1 VLLILGCW
9 AGLVWLAWHFL
20 LEKRATPGFGLIDLF
35 YLSVAFIGFPLAYV
49 GQYAGL
55 RYRLSRT
62 RWRGIR
68 GSLGG
73 SAWGYGAMAA
83 LLTAAN
89 AMTAQLMTPLVSVN
103 LARPRLSN
111 AGIGTLRLE
120 FAGRA
125 GDIYGRYIGYYFL
138 NIFLWI
144 VVFAGAAAVIGIGGA
159 KLGIDVDKL
168 QTLFAKPGLFT
179 LLAIVIAVLVVYT
192 LFGLLIL
199 PVRCWWQAYLF
210 RYLVARTRAGEVL
223 FATALSTRHMW
234 GFMVV
239 NYLILLLTLGLG
251 WPWVT
256 HRTLRLIADQL
267 WIYGTPDGASI
278 HQPAARGPN
287 YGEGLLDMFD
297 VSGV

>member
-1 VLLILGCW
+1 
-9 AGLVWLAWHFL
+9 
-20 LEKRATPGFGLIDLF
+20 
-35 YLSVAFIGFPLAYV
+35 
-49 GQYAGL
+49 
-55 RYRLSRT
+55 
-62 RWRGIR
+62 
-68 GSLGG
+68 
-73 SAWGYGAMAA
+73 
-83 LLTAAN
+83 
-89 AMTAQLMTPLVSVN
+89 MTAQLMTPLVSVN
-103 LARPRLSN
+103 LARPRLAN
-111 AGIGTLRLE
+111 AAIGTQRLE

-125 GDIYGRYIGYYFL
+125 GDIYGRYLGYYFL

-144 VVFAGAAAVIGIGGA
+144 VVFAGAAVAIGVGGA
-159 KLGIDVDKL
+159 RLGIDFDKL
-168 QTLFAKPGLFT
+168 HTLFAKPGLYT
-179 LLAIVIAVLVVYT
+179 ILAIVIAVLVLYT

-210 RYLVARTRAGEVL
+210 RYLVARTRAGGVL